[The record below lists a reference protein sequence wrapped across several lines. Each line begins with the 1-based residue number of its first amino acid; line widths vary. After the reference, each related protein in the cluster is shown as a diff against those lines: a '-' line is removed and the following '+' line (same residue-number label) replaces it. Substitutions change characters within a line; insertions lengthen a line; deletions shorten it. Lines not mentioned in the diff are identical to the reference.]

1 MVKKTI
7 KWDMTIKLCP
17 ASILL
22 YAAIASIPVCAA
34 IMVYVRPDNDYAHC
48 PGEPCNP
55 LSYYEQPNAGYFA
68 WVSDTKMVFLNGVHY
83 ASQQMIIENIENFTM
98 VGSGGFTLGLEDLPE
113 ARSKIECVGTHTSGF
128 NFINVTGIHMETLHS
143 PTVVKK

>member
-1 MVKKTI
+1 
-7 KWDMTIKLCP
+7 MTIKLCP

-68 WVSDTKMVFLNGVHY
+68 WVSDTKMVFLNGVHVHTIMY
-83 ASQQMIIENIENFTM
+83 VCHLDAAVCEVIHE
-98 VGSGGFTLGLEDLPE
+98 
-113 ARSKIECVGTHTSGF
+113 KIMCT
-128 NFINVTGIHMETLHS
+128 
-143 PTVVKK
+143 